1 MDAKQK
7 TYFLYSLIFGLI
19 LLLFTVLSV
28 ISAVG
33 IYKISIEGSRNLLE
47 TRAIDIAVNIGFT
60 LERLGLKKDLF
71 TDLLADDRWADL
83 AFIALYDQEGNIVLH
98 SNPNLMGRKEM
109 DRFIQQVLEQKA
121 PAHHFSNLATGE
133 RVFILDFPLHLHKLA
148 KKERAA
154 DDSSG
159 AAPYCL
165 RIALHPYPANS
176 IVRRANVQLVLI
188 GGALFILWLFAI
200 FFFWMWR
207 KNFLLQAQL
216 EEQKRMAALGQ
227 MAAVLAHEI
236 RNPLSSIKGFAQYHI
251 EQTQDP
257 ELKEDLAIIIKETT
271 RLERLTANLLA
282 YARPLELFNEE
293 FSLDKLCQEVL
304 KSLAIREDA
313 KRLIVKCGKGQLWM
327 DRDKL
332 MQIIINLVQ
341 NGLEAVKEQE
351 NGKVWLEM
359 DIEDGV
365 LVVTVEDNGPGIPE
379 EVRDKLF
386 EPFVT
391 TKTKGTGLGLAIV
404 KRLCNAM
411 GGTVS
416 IGSSSKGG
424 VKAVV
429 KLPLSQEESEF
440 SMD

>member
-33 IYKISIEGSRNLLE
+33 IYRISIEGSRNLLE

-83 AFIALYDQEGNIVLH
+83 AFIALLDQQGNIVLH
-98 SNPNLMGRKEM
+98 SNPNLMGRKEI
-109 DRFIQQVLEQKA
+109 DPFIQQVLEQKA
-121 PAHHFSNLATGE
+121 PAHHFSSLATGE
-133 RVFILDFPLHLHKLA
+133 QVFILDFPLHLHKFA
-148 KKERAA
+148 GKERTEHA
-154 DDSSG
+154 SSG

-188 GGALFILWLFAI
+188 AGALFILWLFAI

-216 EEQKRMAALGQ
+216 DEQKRMAALGQ

-236 RNPLSSIKGFAQYHI
+236 RNPLSSIKGFAQYHM
-251 EQTQDP
+251 EQATDP
-257 ELKEDLAIIIKETT
+257 ELKEDLAIIVKETT

-282 YARPLELFNEE
+282 YARPLELFKEE
-293 FSLDKLCQEVL
+293 FSLDELCQEVL
-304 KSLAIREDA
+304 KSLAIREETN
-313 KRLIVKCGKGQLWM
+313 RLVVKCGRGQLWT
-327 DRDKL
+327 DRGKL
-332 MQIIINLVQ
+332 TQIIMNLVQ
-341 NGLEAVKEQE
+341 NGLEAVKDQE
-351 NGKVWLEM
+351 DGKVWLEM
-359 DIEDGV
+359 DIRDGV
-365 LVVTVEDNGPGIPE
+365 LVVTVEDNGPGIPD

-391 TKTKGTGLGLAIV
+391 TKTRGTGLGLAIV
-404 KRLCNAM
+404 KRLCLAM
-411 GGTVS
+411 GGTVNIDRS
-416 IGSSSKGG
+416 EKGG

-429 KLPLSQEESEF
+429 QVPLHQEEAEF
-440 SMD
+440 SME